1 MASTL
6 QAPGAMETYR
16 SPGATDALDALLEA
30 VRDAVA
36 TRTPLSVRGGGTKA
50 WYGQRTEG
58 AALDVRLHAGVI
70 DYEPS
75 ELVMVARAGTPL
87 AEVEALLARHRQ
99 MLAFEPPHFAPAAAS
114 AAASALPFDDD
125 AISRARSPRPASA
138 TTSTT
143 DSATP
148 GATLGGCI
156 AAGLSGPRRMAA
168 GAVRDFVLG
177 ARVIDG
183 RGQHLAF
190 GGKVMKN
197 VAGYDV
203 SRVLVGSL
211 GTLGV
216 LTEVSF
222 KVLPQPS
229 QSVTLAYTMD
239 EQPALDRLNQWAGQA
254 IAITASAW
262 TAQPSNGAAFSSRGG
277 RLLVRLEGSEA
288 AVQAAI
294 RRIGG
299 LDVDPREAAGLWR
312 DLREQTAGF
321 FAERP
326 ADATLWRLALP
337 STAPPLDATTLDFAD
352 QLIEWGGAQR
362 WIATRADPQTVRAA
376 AAALGGHATAWRAS
390 AETKATHGVFAPL
403 SAPLFAIHRRL
414 KDEFD
419 PHRLFNRGRMYAD
432 L

>member
-1 MASTL
+1 MAGTL

-16 SPGATDALDALLEA
+16 SPGATDAIDALLDA
-30 VRDAVA
+30 VRAAVA

-58 AALDVRLHAGVI
+58 SALDVRPHAGVI

-99 MLAFEPPHFAPAAAS
+99 MLAFEPPHFAPP
-114 AAASALPFDDD
+114 AASALPFDDA
-125 AISRARSPRPASA
+125 AISRAMRTA
-138 TTSTT
+138 TT
-143 DSATP
+143 
-148 GATLGGCI
+148 GATIGGCV

-177 ARVIDG
+177 ARLIDG

-239 EQPALDRLNQWAGQA
+239 EQAALDRLNQWAGQA

-262 TAQPSNGAAFSSRGG
+262 TAQRSNGAAYSSRGG

-288 AVQAAI
+288 AVQSAI

-299 LDVDPREAAGLWR
+299 LDVDPDEAAGLWR
-312 DLREQTAGF
+312 ALREQTAAF

-337 STAPPLDATTLDFAD
+337 STAPPLDATTLDFGD

-362 WIATRADPQTVRAA
+362 WIATRADPRTVRASA
-376 AAALGGHATAWRAS
+376 DALGGHATAWRAS

-403 SAPLFAIHRRL
+403 TAPLLAIHRRL

-419 PHRLFNRGRMYAD
+419 PHGLFNRGRMYAA